1 MSEYTLL
8 DYVQTILS
16 AMDSDEVSNITDNT
30 ESLQV
35 ANVVKTVYNDIQA
48 RLDLNEH
55 YTLFELTASGDSTKP
70 VLMTKPSDVVSI
82 QWIQYDKVLDGD
94 TDPIYREVLFK
105 PLDEF
110 LAMTDTLNV
119 SDTEVESFDHTVG
132 SDSITFIY
140 RNNKAP
146 TYYTTFDDLT
156 LIFDSY
162 DSTVDTT
169 LQKDKT
175 RCYGRKDQTFTLS
188 NSYVPFLDRDAST
201 LLLNE
206 AKILAF
212 AELKQMGHDVAR
224 QWANR
229 AWVKSQKQKRGV
241 DQNRSELSRL
251 PNYGRM

>member
-1 MSEYTLL
+1 MSEYILL

-16 AMDSDEVSNITDNT
+16 AMDSDEVSSITDTT

-48 RLDLNEH
+48 RLDLPEH
-55 YTLFELTASGDSTKP
+55 YTLFELNASGDNSKP
-70 VLMTKPSDVVSI
+70 ILMTRPSDVISI
-82 QWIQYDKVLDGD
+82 EWVQYNKVQSGD
-94 TDPIYREVLFK
+94 TDPIYREILFK

-110 LAMTDTLNV
+110 LLMTDAMNV
-119 SDTEVESFDHTVG
+119 SDTTVASFDHTID

-140 RNNKAP
+140 RNDKAP
-146 TYYTTFDDLT
+146 DFYTTFNDAT

-162 DSTVDTT
+162 DSAVDTT

-188 NSYVPFLDRDAST
+188 NSFVPFLDRDAST

-206 AKILAF
+206 AKVLAF
-212 AELKQMGHDVAR
+212 AELKQMQHDVAR

-229 AWVKSQKQKRGV
+229 SWVASQKNKRGI
-241 DQNRSELSRL
+241 DRNRSEIDRL
-251 PNYGRM
+251 PNYGRK